1 MKKII
6 TLAALG
12 LLIAAPMSAQ
22 TVYDAAKITNKD
34 LNGTARFVGM
44 GGAMGA
50 LGGDISTIGTNPAGI
65 GVYRSNDAMVS
76 FGFSSYG
83 TESNYVG
90 NKMNSDKMRGS
101 FDNAGFVLSSKIG
114 NATALRYVNFGFN
127 YHKAKSFYKNMSMGG
142 NLGDYTQTDYMAAQA
157 GGIKDWSGDIYTDP
171 EMGWLSALGYDG
183 YLITDLIAHNG
194 QGDVPSGY
202 VPYMVG
208 GKQVKNLN
216 GDLVY
221 ITPGEYGGM
230 FWGGNGS
237 FRSEERGGI
246 DQYDFNIS
254 FNINDRVYLGVTV
267 GAYAIDYSKYTFYD
281 ENYLDKAGN
290 ATGQGY
296 NLQSW
301 NKIHGSGFDVKFGA
315 IIRPFEY
322 SPLKIGLAIHTP
334 TYYNLDYKTN
344 ARLESDVLNDLDIA
358 NESEVGSG
366 MIGQYN
372 VDTYDILKGDMVRQ
386 FQLQTPWTYNV
397 SLGYT
402 IGKDLALGAEYE
414 YQDYSSMKFKDQEG
428 YSDTF
433 GYENSTTS
441 MLKGVSTIR
450 LGAEYK
456 VIPQFALR
464 AGYNYTSAIFNSDA
478 YKDLPYNSIQT
489 DTDFANTKALSNYT
503 LGIGYRGSMF
513 YADLAY
519 KYSSYKEDFHPFIN
533 AYMDGEQ
540 LVIGSPEAKV
550 KNTRSQVLLTLGLR
564 F

>member
-90 NKMNSDKMRGS
+90 NKMNSDKMRAS
-101 FDNAGFVLSSKIG
+101 FDTAGFVLSSKIG
-114 NATALRYVNFGFN
+114 NATAFRYVNFGFN

-171 EMGWLSALGYDG
+171 EVGWLSALGYDG

-315 IIRPFEY
+315 IIRPFKY

-366 MIGQYN
+366 VIGQYN

-414 YQDYSSMKFKDQEG
+414 YQDYSSIKFKDQEG

-513 YADLAY
+513 YADWAY

>member
-6 TLAALG
+6 TLATLG
-12 LLIAAPMSAQ
+12 LLAAAVPMSAQ

-65 GVYRSNDAMVS
+65 GIYRSNDAMVS
-76 FGFSSYG
+76 FGLSAYG
-83 TESNYVG
+83 TESNYMG
-90 NKMNSDKMRGS
+90 YKMNSDKTRAS
-101 FDNAGFVLSSKIG
+101 FDNVGFVLSSKIG

-127 YHKAKSFYKNMSMGG
+127 YHKAKSFYKNMSMSG

-157 GGIKDWSGDIYTDP
+157 GGIRDWSGDIYTDP
-171 EMGWLSALGYDG
+171 EVGWLSALGYDS
-183 YLITDLIAHNG
+183 YLITDLIAHDG
-194 QGDVPSGY
+194 QGSVPSGY
-202 VPYMVG
+202 VPYIVNG
-208 GKQVKNLN
+208 TQVKNLDGN
-216 GDLVY
+216 LVY
-221 ITPGEYGGM
+221 RTPEEYGGM
-230 FWGGNGS
+230 FWGGNGN

-254 FNINDRVYLGVTV
+254 FNINDRVYLGMTI

-281 ENYLDKAGN
+281 EDYGN
-290 ATGQGY
+290 GQGY

-315 IIRPFEY
+315 IVRPFEY
-322 SPLKIGLAIHTP
+322 SPLRIGLAIHTP

-344 ARLESDVLNDLDIA
+344 ARLESDVLNDLDIT
-358 NESEVGSG
+358 NESGIGSG
-366 MIGQYN
+366 VIGQYN

-386 FQLQTPWTYNV
+386 FRLQTPWTYNV

-402 IGKDLALGAEYE
+402 IGTALALGAEYE

-428 YSDTF
+428 YSETF
-433 GYENSTTS
+433 EYENSTTP
-441 MLKGVSTIR
+441 MMKGVSTIR

-464 AGYNYTSAIFNSDA
+464 AGYNYTSAIFNNDA

-519 KYSSYKEDFHPFIN
+519 KFSSYKEDFHPFIN
-533 AYMDGEQ
+533 AYMDGDQ
-540 LVIGSPEAKV
+540 LVIGSPEATKV